1 MTIVASIIT
10 SVGYDL
16 KFTSSESTARTNELI
31 AYMNRCLS
39 GMIAPVLA
47 RFKSDLGMKEW
58 TTTESTAY
66 TPKYTL
72 PTDFN
77 SFYALYART
86 YEHAGTLAS
95 AASSTALTLDSSAS
109 STNDA
114 YNGMI
119 LRLTSGTYADQQRYV
134 TDYVGSTVTATTMA
148 FGGTPSTDTFV
159 IVKPWTAD
167 DELQQVEYDEYASDY
182 TETATDPEVYSLL
195 TDTSLLIGPCPDTAT
210 VVFYGLYF
218 YKPSALSS
226 SSDTLPYNGIFD
238 EVVRGYVT
246 QLALLRDEYNVS
258 VEEALRG
265 RVEQDVITII
275 KDRVRRKPGG
285 GQSKIRGSDD

>member
-1 MTIVASIIT
+1 MTAVSSIIT

-16 KFTSSESTARTNELI
+16 KLTSTESTARTNELI
-31 AYMNRCLS
+31 SYMNRCISNL
-39 GMIAPVLA
+39 IAPVLA

-95 AASSTALTLDSSAS
+95 AASSSSLVLDSSAS
-109 STNDA
+109 STDDA
-114 YNGMI
+114 YNGMV
-119 LRLTSGTYADQQRYV
+119 LRLTSGTYADQQRYI
-134 TDYVGSTVTATTMA
+134 TDYTGSTVTATTVA
-148 FGGTPSTDTFV
+148 FGGTPSTNTFV
-159 IVKPWTAD
+159 IVEPWTAD

-182 TETATDPEVYSLL
+182 TGTATSPEVYCLL
-195 TDTSLLIGPCPDTAT
+195 TDTSLLVGPCPDTAT

-218 YKPSALSS
+218 YKPTALTATTDS
-226 SSDTLPYNGIFD
+226 LPYNGIFD
-238 EVVRGYVT
+238 EVIRGYVS
-246 QLALLRDEYNVS
+246 QMALLRDEYNVS
-258 VEEALRG
+258 VEDAMRA
-265 RVEQDVITII
+265 RAEQDVVSIV
-275 KDRVRRKPGG
+275 KDRLRRKPGG
-285 GQSKIRGSDD
+285 GQSKIRGSED